1 MSLCNEKG
9 KRYIAVRGF
18 RSEDMKRIAV
28 YCGSCMGNRA
38 EYRRA
43 AEELGHLMVS
53 RNIGLVYGG
62 GSIGLMGVI
71 AQTVLDDGGEAIG
84 VIPRFLENDEIV
96 HRHLTELHLVDTM
109 HQRKM
114 KMAELAEGFIALP
127 GGFGTLEEWFEML
140 TWAQIG
146 HHQKPIALLNVAGY
160 FDPLLEMIRRGC
172 DECFI
177 PSELY
182 DMVIHDSDPSRLLD
196 RMDSFRPVKLEKRNG
211 LEKV

>member
-1 MSLCNEKG
+1 M
-9 KRYIAVRGF
+9 
-18 RSEDMKRIAV
+18 EDMKRIAV
-28 YCGSCMGNRA
+28 YCGSRMGNRV

-53 RNIGLVYGG
+53 RSIGLVYGG
-62 GSIGLMGVI
+62 GRVGLMGAI
-71 AQTVLDDGGEAIG
+71 AKTVLDDGGEAIG
-84 VIPRFLENDEIV
+84 VIPRFLEKEEIV
-96 HRHLTELHLVDTM
+96 HRHLTELHVVDTM

-146 HHQKPIALLNVAGY
+146 HHQKPVALLNVSGY
-160 FDPLLEMIRRGC
+160 FDPLLEMIQRGY
-172 DECFI
+172 EERFI
-177 PSELY
+177 SPEFHE
-182 DMVIHDSDPSRLLD
+182 MVIHDSDPVRLLD
-196 RMDSFRPVKLEKRNG
+196 MMESFRPIKLGKWSG

>member
-1 MSLCNEKG
+1 
-9 KRYIAVRGF
+9 
-18 RSEDMKRIAV
+18 MKRIAV
-28 YCGSCMGNRA
+28 YCGSCMGSRA
-38 EYRRA
+38 EYRQA

-62 GSIGLMGVI
+62 GRVGLMGVI
-71 AQTVLDDGGEAIG
+71 AKTVLEDGGEAIG
-84 VIPRFLENDEIV
+84 VIPRFLEREEIV
-96 HRHLTELHLVDTM
+96 HRHLTELFLVDTM

-146 HHQKPIALLNVAGY
+146 HHQKPVALLNVSGY
-160 FDPLLEMIRRGC
+160 FDPLLMMIERGYE
-172 DECFI
+172 ECFI
-177 PSELY
+177 RREY
-182 DMVIHDSDPSRLLD
+182 HDMVIEDSDPAKLLD
-196 RMDSFRPVKLEKRNG
+196 RMDSFHPIKLEKWIG

>member
-9 KRYIAVRGF
+9 KWYIAVRGF
-18 RSEDMKRIAV
+18 RSQDMKRIAV

-62 GSIGLMGVI
+62 GSIGLMGAI

-84 VIPRFLENDEIV
+84 VIPRFLENEEIV

-114 KMAELAEGFIALP
+114 KMAELADGFIALP

-146 HHQKPIALLNVAGY
+146 HHRKPIALLNVSGY

-172 DECFI
+172 EECFI
-177 PSELY
+177 PSECH

-196 RMDSFRPVKLEKRNG
+196 RMNSFRPVGPEKRNG

>member
-1 MSLCNEKG
+1 
-9 KRYIAVRGF
+9 
-18 RSEDMKRIAV
+18 
-28 YCGSCMGNRA
+28 MGRKP
-38 EYRRA
+38 EYRQA

-62 GSIGLMGVI
+62 GRVGLMGAI
-71 AQTVLDDGGEAIG
+71 AKAVLDEGGEAIG
-84 VIPRFLENDEIV
+84 VIPRFLEKEEIV

-146 HHQKPIALLNVAGY
+146 HHHKPVALLNVHGY
-160 FDPLLEMIRRGC
+160 FDPLLAMIDRGY
-172 DECFI
+172 EESFI
-177 PSELY
+177 RPEFH
-182 DMVIHDSDPSRLLD
+182 DMIIFESDALRMLD
-196 RMDSFRPVKLEKRNG
+196 RMESFRPIKLEKWDG